1 MTGNDEAQ
9 TLHRIYGAFTS
20 RDYRNAADCFR
31 EDADIVN
38 VPTGDTFRGP
48 EGFLQYAGV
57 WTAAFPD
64 LRVELLS
71 CGADRERGV
80 AEYLFRG
87 THTGALISGEG
98 FVPPTRAVVDFQ
110 LCDTFEFREGR
121 ISRMHTYF
129 DSGSLL
135 RQMGLLPHS
144 PLHVADRRA
153 PLELYATEVDGAAQQ
168 RNKAIVHRFLEEV
181 MNQRDVTAA
190 AAICSPDIVWH
201 GGSMGEAADLA
212 NFQNRLR
219 SIFHSFP
226 DLSVEV
232 HDIIAEGDRV
242 AVRLTLRGTQLGHF
256 RGVPP
261 TRRSITSSAMNT
273 FRIADNR
280 IVEEWW
286 QHDLLGLMQQ
296 LSSPAPAPSR

>member
-1 MTGNDEAQ
+1 MTGNDEAT
-9 TLHRIYGAFTS
+9 TLRAIYDAYAS
-20 RDYRNAADCFR
+20 RNYQEAARCFA
-31 EDADIVN
+31 EDAHIVN
-38 VPTGDTFRGP
+38 VPTGDSFHGP

-64 LRVELLS
+64 LRIELLS
-71 CGADRERGV
+71 CGADRKRGV
-80 AEYLFRG
+80 AEYLLRG

-98 FVPPTRAVVDFQ
+98 FVPPTRAMVNFQ
-110 LCDTFEFREGR
+110 LCDAVEFRAGS
-121 ISRMHTYF
+121 ISRIHTYF

-181 MNQRDVTAA
+181 MNQRDVAAA
-190 AAICSPDIVWH
+190 AAICSSDVVWH
-201 GGSMGEAADLA
+201 GGSMGEATDLA

-226 DLSVEV
+226 DLSLEV
-232 HDIIAEGDRV
+232 HDMIAESDRV

-256 RGVPP
+256 RGVAP
-261 TRRSITSSAMNT
+261 TGRSINSSAMNT

-296 LSSPAPAPSR
+296 LGSPAPARPG

>member
-1 MTGNDEAQ
+1 MTGNDEAAK
-9 TLHRIYGAFTS
+9 LHAIYDAYTSRIYEEAAQSFT
-20 RDYRNAADCFR
+20 

-38 VPTGDTFRGP
+38 VSTRDSFRGP
-48 EGFLQYAGV
+48 EGFLRYAGV

-64 LRVELLS
+64 LRVEVLT
-71 CGADRERGV
+71 CVAAREQGV
-80 AEYLFRG
+80 AEYSFRG
-87 THTGALISGEG
+87 THTGALLSGDG
-98 FVPPTRAVVDFQ
+98 FVPPTRAIVDFQ
-110 LCDTFEFREGR
+110 LCDAVAFRDGR
-121 ISRMHTYF
+121 IFRLHTYF

-144 PLHVADRRA
+144 PLHAADRRA
-153 PLELYATEVDGAAQQ
+153 PLELYATEMDSASQQ
-168 RNKAIVHRFLEEV
+168 RNKSIVQRFLEEV
-181 MNQRDVTAA
+181 MNQRDAA
-190 AAICSPDIVWH
+190 AAAATCSPDVVWH
-201 GGSMGEAADLA
+201 GGSMGEAGNLA

-232 HDIIAEGDRV
+232 HDIIAENDRV

-256 RGVPP
+256 RGVAP
-261 TRRSITSSAMNT
+261 TRRSITSSAINT
-273 FRIADNR
+273 YRIADNR

-296 LSSPAPAPSR
+296 LSSPAPARPG